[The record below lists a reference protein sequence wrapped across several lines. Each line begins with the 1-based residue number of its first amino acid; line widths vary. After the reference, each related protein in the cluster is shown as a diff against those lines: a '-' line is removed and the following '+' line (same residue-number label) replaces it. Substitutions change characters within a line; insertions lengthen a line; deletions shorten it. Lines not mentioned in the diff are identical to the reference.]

1 MLSQSAGDLARIIDQ
16 HGCACR
22 VEGDPGVRV
31 GPEVVIDTRQ
41 VSPGALFVGLPG
53 EHVDGAELAD
63 AAGRAGAG
71 AALVGHPVEA
81 GIVRLVTDD
90 ALAGLSALAR
100 GLVDE
105 QRARGMLTVAIT
117 GSAGKTST
125 KDLLA
130 QVLGAAGPT
139 VSPVGNHNNEI
150 GVPLTACAVDD
161 RTRFLVSEMGA
172 RGIGHIARLCSVV
185 PPSISTVL
193 NVGTAHLG
201 EFGSQDAIAL
211 AKGEIV
217 EALEPDG
224 WAVLNADDPRVDAM
238 EARTH
243 ARIARWS
250 VEGDRAPEAG
260 QLQAELV
267 VTATDISLDDLDRG
281 RFTLHVR
288 TEDERSSQRVALR
301 LIGAHQIR
309 NAVAA
314 ATMALAAGL
323 ELDTVADALS
333 RATTRSP
340 LRMELHETTGGAAII
355 NDCYNANP
363 DSTEAAL
370 RSLAD
375 IGRARRRTHPGAR
388 TVAVLGDMAELG
400 ARAAQLHAGIGAL
413 AAKLGIDEVIGVG
426 EYGEVLAQ
434 SARAGGA
441 LGRRATK
448 QEVAGLIELCPGDVV
463 LVKASRVLAL
473 EDVTAELLDR
483 APGGAE
489 GRVHR

>member
-1 MLSQSAGDLARIIDQ
+1 MLTQTAGEVARTIEQ
-16 HGCACR
+16 YGCACR
-22 VEGDPGVRV
+22 VEGDPGVHV
-31 GPEVVIDTRQ
+31 GPDVVIDTRQ

-53 EHVDGAELAD
+53 EHVDGAEMA
-63 AAGRAGAG
+63 AVAGRAGAG
-71 AALVGHPVEA
+71 AALVGHEVDA
-81 GIVRLVTDD
+81 DIVRLVTAN
-90 ALAGLSALAR
+90 ALDGLSALAR
-100 GLVDE
+100 GLVDR
-105 QRARGMLTVAIT
+105 QRASGLVTFAIT

-130 QVLGAAGPT
+130 QVLAGAGPT

-172 RGIGHIARLCSVV
+172 RGMGHIARLCAIV
-185 PPSISTVL
+185 PPMISTVL

-201 EFGSQDAIAL
+201 EFGSQDAIAR

-217 EALEPDG
+217 EALPPEG

-250 VEGDRAPEAG
+250 VDEAKTSDPG
-260 QLQAELV
+260 TLEAELV
-267 VTATDISLDDLDRG
+267 VTATGVSLDDLDRG
-281 RFTLHVR
+281 SFTLHVR
-288 TEDERSSQRVALR
+288 TEDERSSQRVALG
-301 LIGAHQIR
+301 LIGAHQVR

-323 ELDTVADALS
+323 DLDAVAAALS
-333 RATTRSP
+333 KATTRSP
-340 LRMELHETTGGAAII
+340 LRMELHETRDGAAII

-363 DSTEAAL
+363 DSVEAAL
-370 RSLAD
+370 RALAD
-375 IGRARRRTHPGAR
+375 IGRARKKAHPGAR
-388 TVAVLGDMAELG
+388 TVAILGDMAELG
-400 ARAAQLHAGIGAL
+400 PQAAQLHARVGAQ
-413 AAKLGIDEVIGVG
+413 AAQFGVDEVIGVG
-426 EYGEVLAQ
+426 EYGEVLAGA
-434 SARAGGA
+434 ARAAGA
-441 LGRRATK
+441 SGRRAAK
-448 QEVAGLIELCPGDVV
+448 HEVAGLIELCPGDVV
-463 LVKASRVLAL
+463 LVKASRVLQL

-489 GRVHR
+489 GRVRR